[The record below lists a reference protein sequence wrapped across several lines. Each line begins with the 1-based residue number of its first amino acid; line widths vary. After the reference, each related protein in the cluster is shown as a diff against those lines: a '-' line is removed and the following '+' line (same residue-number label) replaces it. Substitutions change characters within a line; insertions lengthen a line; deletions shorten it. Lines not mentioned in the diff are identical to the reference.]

1 MLTLT
6 LILWKNK
13 IWTNSTLQLREQNL
27 YSSFTGFFKQTTQ
40 QLFNL
45 DSLIPLVIYTT
56 YTSAFAVAM
65 LHIGDIHKLPDFRYI
80 HRNVC
85 REFPYLNGMVVRM
98 GDRSTNSAKVDRLGD
113 NLCRTHCIFFD
124 EWCTKKRKE
133 WLVESRSIRASNRYP
148 LIQIS
153 TISTKNN
160 NLKQIQLYL
169 KLTSSVDLVFIMEF
183 STTFH
188 PQTKTYTGVSDKIL
202 YKRCY
207 RIIMRAWLSCSCH
220 IIVTCICNLNTCIR
234 SRFKK
239 IIVNPQI
246 INKSKSLPP
255 RTRVHLSFVIYL
267 IIYYIWSN
275 HTLKYFDLS

>member
-65 LHIGDIHKLPDFRYI
+65 LHIGDIHKLPDFCYI

-98 GDRSTNSAKVDRLGD
+98 GDRSTNSAKWTGLGTICAEHIAYFSM
-113 NLCRTHCIFFD
+113 NGAR
-124 EWCTKKRKE
+124 KKE
-133 WLVESRSIRASNRYP
+133 
-148 LIQIS
+148 
-153 TISTKNN
+153 
-160 NLKQIQLYL
+160 
-169 KLTSSVDLVFIMEF
+169 
-183 STTFH
+183 
-188 PQTKTYTGVSDKIL
+188 
-202 YKRCY
+202 
-207 RIIMRAWLSCSCH
+207 
-220 IIVTCICNLNTCIR
+220 
-234 SRFKK
+234 
-239 IIVNPQI
+239 
-246 INKSKSLPP
+246 KSG
-255 RTRVHLSFVIYL
+255 
-267 IIYYIWSN
+267 
-275 HTLKYFDLS
+275 